1 MEVNVYTAEADVT
14 HPLSNYVPVN
24 NSHLIINQTQ
34 LNALLLGGTKIL
46 QNPVLVTKLNQF
58 I

>member
-46 QNPVLVTKLNQF
+46 QNPVLASN
-58 I
+58 

>member
-1 MEVNVYTAEADVT
+1 MEVNVCTAEADVT
-14 HPLSNYVPVN
+14 HPLSNYVLVYY
-24 NSHLIINQTQ
+24 SHLITQ

-46 QNPVLVTKLNQF
+46 QNPVLVTKL